1 MTRWPQRTVTPTA
14 MVASA
19 AIAFCR
25 KHAKLGPPGVLLINL
40 GTPQAPTAKALR
52 PYLKQFL
59 SDSRVIEIP
68 KAVWWFI
75 LNGIILNVR
84 PRKSAAKYA
93 SIWTAEGSPLLV
105 NTRKQASLLKGL
117 LGERGHRHLVVDYA
131 MRYGQPSVQDTLL
144 RMREAGVEQL
154 VVVPLYPQYAGS
166 SSATALDDVFR
177 TLMRMRNMPALRTV
191 RHFHDQPAYIQ
202 ALAQSVRE
210 HWRQHGRGEKLV
222 MSFHGVPRF
231 TLEKG
236 DPYHCECLKTG
247 RLLAEALGL
256 AKEEYVV
263 CFQSRFGK
271 AEWIKPYTTEVLGK
285 LAKDGVKTVDVMCP
299 GFVSDC
305 LETLEEIAMEGK
317 EDFLTQGGQ
326 AYRYIPCLNDHPDW
340 IKALADLVENQLG
353 GWIATADDA
362 EMRQQRALNCG
373 AKS

>member
-1 MTRWPQRTVTPTA
+1 MPALLQEPPFRHDYTPKT
-14 MVASA
+14 
-19 AIAFCR
+19 
-25 KHAKLGPPGVLLINL
+25 GVLLINL

-59 SDSRVIEIP
+59 SDTRVIEIP

-131 MRYGQPSVQDTLL
+131 MRYGQPSVQDALQ
-144 RMREAGVEQL
+144 RMRQAGVERL
-154 VVVPLYPQYAGS
+154 LVVPLYPQYAGS

-177 TLMRMRNMPALRTV
+177 TLMRMRNMPELRTV
-191 RHFHDQPAYIQ
+191 RHFHDNPGYIQ
-202 ALAQSVRE
+202 ALAHSVRE
-210 HWRQHGRGEKLV
+210 HWRVNGRADKLV

-231 TLEKG
+231 TLDKG

-247 RLLAEALGL
+247 RLLGEALGL
-256 AKEEYVV
+256 AKDEYVV

-271 AEWIKPYTTEVLGK
+271 AEWIKPYTTEVLTK
-285 LAKDGVKTVDVMCP
+285 LAKEGVAKIDIMCP

-317 EDFLTQGGQ
+317 EDFLTHGGKE
-326 AYRYIPCLNDHPDW
+326 YRYIPCLNDHPAW
-340 IKALADLVENQLG
+340 ISALGDLAETHLG
-353 GWIATADDA
+353 GWIATSDDA
-362 EMRQQRALNCG
+362 EIRQQRALNCG

>member
-1 MTRWPQRTVTPTA
+1 
-14 MVASA
+14 
-19 AIAFCR
+19 
-25 KHAKLGPPGVLLINL
+25 VLLINL

-144 RMREAGVEQL
+144 RMRQAGVEQL

-231 TLEKG
+231 TLDKG

>member
-1 MTRWPQRTVTPTA
+1 MPALLQEPPFRHDYTPKT
-14 MVASA
+14 
-19 AIAFCR
+19 
-25 KHAKLGPPGVLLINL
+25 GVLLINL

-144 RMREAGVEQL
+144 HMREAGVEQL

-191 RHFHDQPAYIQ
+191 RHFHDQPGYIQ

-231 TLEKG
+231 TLDKG

>member
-1 MTRWPQRTVTPTA
+1 MPALLQEPAFRHDYTPKT
-14 MVASA
+14 
-19 AIAFCR
+19 
-25 KHAKLGPPGVLLINL
+25 GVLLINL
-40 GTPQAPTAKALR
+40 GTPAAPTAKALR

-93 SIWTAEGSPLLV
+93 SIWTKDGSPLLDH
-105 NTRKQASLLKGL
+105 TRKQASLLKGL
-117 LGERGHRHLVVDYA
+117 LGEQGYRNLVVEYA
-131 MRYGQPSVQDTLL
+131 MRYGQPSVEQTLVK
-144 RMREAGVEQL
+144 MREAGVERL
-154 VVVPLYPQYAGS
+154 LVVPLYPQYAGS

-177 TLMRMRNMPALRTV
+177 TLMRMRNMPEVRTV
-191 RHFHDQPAYIQ
+191 RHFHDHPGYIQ
-202 ALAQSVRE
+202 ALAQNVRE
-210 HWRQHGRGEKLV
+210 FWRVNGRGDKLV

-231 TLEKG
+231 TLDKG

-256 AKEEYVV
+256 GKDEYVV
-263 CFQSRFGK
+263 SFQSRFGK
-271 AEWIKPYTTEVLGK
+271 AEWIKPYTTEVLTG
-285 LAKDGVKTVDVMCP
+285 LANAGVAKVDILCP

-317 EDFLTQGGQ
+317 EDFLTHGGKE
-326 AYRYIPCLNDHPDW
+326 YRYIPCLNEHPAW
-340 IKALADLVENQLG
+340 ISALSELVAANLG
-353 GWIATADDA
+353 GWITTVDDA

>member
-1 MTRWPQRTVTPTA
+1 MPALLQEPPFRHDYTPKT
-14 MVASA
+14 
-19 AIAFCR
+19 
-25 KHAKLGPPGVLLINL
+25 GVLLINL

-191 RHFHDQPAYIQ
+191 RHFHDQPGYIQ

-231 TLEKG
+231 TLEKA

-256 AKEEYVV
+256 AKDEYVV

>member
-1 MTRWPQRTVTPTA
+1 MPALLQEPPFRHDYTPKT
-14 MVASA
+14 
-19 AIAFCR
+19 
-25 KHAKLGPPGVLLINL
+25 GVLLINL

-131 MRYGQPSVQDTLL
+131 MRYGQPSVQDTLV
-144 RMREAGVEQL
+144 RMRQAGVEQL

-191 RHFHDQPAYIQ
+191 RHFHDQPGYIQ

-231 TLEKG
+231 TLDKG

-256 AKEEYVV
+256 AKDEYVV

-285 LAKDGVKTVDVMCP
+285 LAKDGIKTVDVMCP

-326 AYRYIPCLNDHPDW
+326 DYRYIPCLNDHPDW
-340 IKALADLVENQLG
+340 IKALADLVENQIG